1 MSNERNHDMGEHAP
15 GDEPDVNESGYR
27 RAIQAAKAAGRAE
40 GFEEG
45 RAMAEAASV
54 NPTKRWTD
62 HWQVKA
68 LIGIVLFFVTTTTP
82 GLLWMVSQAVSNQS
96 KNVEQD
102 MRIQKGEERWAEY
115 RDEQKAQRQILE
127 DIRREVKK

>member
-1 MSNERNHDMGEHAP
+1 MSDQVP

-27 RAIQAAKAAGRAE
+27 RAVQAAKAAGRAE

-45 RAMAEAASV
+45 RIMTEAAAV
-54 NPTKRWTD
+54 KPTKRWTD
-62 HWQVKA
+62 HWEVKA
-68 LIGIVLFFVTTTTP
+68 LITFTLAVL
-82 GLLWMVSQAVSNQS
+82 GLALTGGTWVVSQTVSNLS